1 MNRKGQVL
9 VFFVILIPLLIA
21 VAAFAVDVGY
31 AYYQSNKLH
40 SINHMVLKYGLKHL
54 GDGGLR
60 SEMIDLIYKND
71 ADIDSYDLSIDGS
84 KLSLKLNKS
93 VDSIFGKVIH
103 IDFYYISSQYVGYIK
118 NNKIMIEKG

>member
-21 VAAFAVDVGY
+21 VAAFAIDVGY

-40 SINHMVLKYGLKHL
+40 SINHMVIKYGLKHI
-54 GDGGLR
+54 GDSNVR
-60 SEMIDLIYKND
+60 AEMIDLLYKND
-71 ADIDSYDLSIDGS
+71 SDIDSYDLVIDGN
-84 KLSLKLNKS
+84 KISLKINES

-118 NNKIMIEKG
+118 NNKITIEKG